1 MYSVGVVVEQ
11 FRGARMKINGYVF
24 DLMSG
29 FVFVFLCA
37 SIVVGQFRRAC
48 IKIRGADV
56 IGTPS
61 VHL

>member
-11 FRGARMKINGYVF
+11 FRGACMKINGYVF

-29 FVFVFLCA
+29 FVFVFVCA